1 MRAVVYDRYGPP
13 DVLRVEDVP
22 VPEPKPDQV
31 LVEVVATSV
40 NLSDWETLTG
50 RPAYARAGS
59 GWRRPGNRVLGSD
72 IAGVVTEVGAEVTKF
87 APGDEVYGDNLWIK
101 GGFGEYT
108 VMPEK
113 VLAHKPKELTFAQAS
128 VIPQTGA
135 IARHGTRDF
144 QSGDRVLINGGG
156 GGSGSFAI
164 PLAKRIGAHV
174 TAVDNAGKL
183 DFMRILGADAVL
195 DYQEVD
201 FTTTGERYDRIL
213 DLVAHMSVFAYR
225 RALAPGGVYQCVG
238 GSVPTLLRVATAGT
252 IIGRLT
258 GRRIGILGVD
268 DGPEN
273 FGPVASM
280 CAAGELEVHI
290 DSTYR
295 LEGAAEAIARVGRG
309 EALGKVVVEVGR
321 TAS

>member
-1 MRAVVYDRYGPP
+1 MRAIVYDRYGPP
-13 DVLRVEDVP
+13 DGLRLEDIP
-22 VPEPKPDQV
+22 VPGPKPDQV

-40 NLSDWETLTG
+40 NLSDWETLLG
-50 RPAYARAGS
+50 RPVYARMGN

-72 IAGVVTEVGAEVTKF
+72 IAGVVTEVGSEVTKF
-87 APGDEVYGDNLWIK
+87 AAGDEVYGDNLWIK

-108 VMPEK
+108 VIPEK
-113 VLAHKPKELTFAQAS
+113 MLAHKPPELTFAQAS

-144 QSGDRVLINGGG
+144 QAGDRVLINGGG
-156 GGSGSFAI
+156 GGSGSFVI
-164 PLAKRIGAHV
+164 PLAKRVGAHV

-183 DFMRILGADAVL
+183 DFMRILGADEVV
-195 DYQEVD
+195 DYREVD
-201 FTTTGERYDRIL
+201 FTSTGERYNRIL
-213 DLVAHMSVFAYR
+213 DLVAHKSVFAYR

-252 IIGRLT
+252 IIGRLS

-273 FGPVASM
+273 FGPLAAM

-295 LEGAAEAIARVGRG
+295 LEDAAQAIARVGQG
-309 EALGKVVVEVGR
+309 DAHGKIVVEIGR
-321 TAS
+321 SV